1 MLFNFQGPIRCRFR
15 RQLRYYITHSFHCQH
30 LSAIFFSN
38 LPRPRVFWVKLS
50 TFCGKCTALV
60 PFAAHPYSALPL
72 CVFPH
77 KIRAFCT
84 TKAAFLCGKR
94 QIVGRFLSNAV
105 FDNKK
110 PASGGTQVFCLFWI
124 LKDSIVILIT
134 TNLTAAKNRQ
144 KKSLRQ
150 CPVGAKAS
158 FFTGQVF
165 EAPPEKCLHIYRPEN
180 RKCATVFF
188 KFFWKNFCVGKYT
201 AYFGDWMRFFYE
213 LGAKRAKSLPVLFQR
228 GYQSITRSL
237 EGTASTLRSA
247 IALRCLGAQIVFT
260 CAQTYFAVLESALMR
275 AQRLSTQKAGQKSGF
290 LCVSYMY
297 ICIYNY
303 LVSLKTSRFLTQ

>member
-15 RQLRYYITHSFHCQH
+15 RQLRYYITRFFHCQH

-77 KIRAFCT
+77 KNRAFCT

-110 PASGGTQVFCLFWI
+110 PASGVTQVFCLFWI

-134 TNLTAAKNRQ
+134 TNLAAAKNRQ

-180 RKCATVFF
+180 RKCATVFL
-188 KFFWKNFCVGKYT
+188 KFFWRNFCVGKYT
-201 AYFGDWMRFFYE
+201 AYFGDWMRFFYKI
-213 LGAKRAKSLPVLFQR
+213 G
-228 GYQSITRSL
+228 
-237 EGTASTLRSA
+237 
-247 IALRCLGAQIVFT
+247 C
-260 CAQTYFAVLESALMR
+260 
-275 AQRLSTQKAGQKSGF
+275 KAGKKPPGLFSAW
-290 LCVSYMY
+290 VPK
-297 ICIYNY
+297 N
-303 LVSLKTSRFLTQ
+303 